1 MKNSTSKSSSQH
13 HSPPPKKLLNLPPSW
28 KRSNYASK
36 TLSEIEE
43 YIAKSNNNNNN
54 STTTA
59 KSSSDGNGLFNVQ
72 YNECSLLALANWAMM
87 DTSSSNT
94 TNKKPKQNNNNNQS
108 TTLPSSTP
116 PPLWTASSWE
126 QYKKEQ
132 EKFHATRTTKYD
144 MPIPPPSAFRMCGV
158 CGCFGHY
165 EVECDLLVDYDD
177 YDADDVVIVGG
188 SSSEDDDEKKKG
200 NKRRRLDEEGKQKVI
215 SSMAK
220 ELRVQRTLETL
231 LSNARR
237 EEKAK
242 KKMMKKKKSDSRSDD
257 GSNDDDNDD
266 DDASYWVTSQRCN
279 ICLSALGDISML
291 VCDGCDELYH
301 MHCLDPPLHSV
312 PEGDWFCDTCQAF
325 DDDVS
330 STVDV
335 EGCGDFVIE
344 QRKRSLA
351 EEERRRRGEEDY
363 VGVSIGGENP
373 WVAALSILAQKEP
386 DVGSIANFKALYMR
400 SDDDVGDSGR
410 TEFVANEVVW
420 AKRQVG
426 SIKYWPGIVSKVAK
440 KGLDVLYFPLGD
452 NNLDRLHHH
461 SELLPFF
468 PYFED
473 LGYDQVMTNDLFHR
487 AIELSVIKTGL
498 KTLGQ
503 ALNYARCGTQMS
515 IQRGKNEFR
524 NTAAARVLKGAGWV
538 APIGWENAEID
549 EVDGIMIVAKG
560 DGDGNKKPRSTC
572 SIKDQATS
580 REPSEGDSDNDECD
594 ICQAPGDLLVC
605 DGGGKGGGCDKAF
618 HLACIERDEI
628 PPGDWICMECANGI
642 GFHVGV
648 EGHEWGSEDAPQ
660 QTDISNNA
668 TAEFRVDEVVGSIV
682 SWQQVSCHTA
692 CYGVVLS
699 LDVEAKSALV
709 RAISILSESAG
720 SYERLFSS
728 QPFTQ
733 ADKSIQIR
741 ANDIGSTMWMP
752 LSQLS
757 FVSGRATEKD
767 SHEFTHTL
775 ASHMEDE
782 LESFDARCRKAEIER
797 EKFMVELRLPVPVT
811 NMDQPTAPLP
821 ARSILSPAPAPPPA
835 AHSRQSSSASGR
847 MVIIKT
853 PSGMLKCPKC
863 SFTTEHRCGMANHAK
878 YCLDGRDYTYAD

>member
-1 MKNSTSKSSSQH
+1 
-13 HSPPPKKLLNLPPSW
+13 
-28 KRSNYASK
+28 
-36 TLSEIEE
+36 
-43 YIAKSNNNNNN
+43 
-54 STTTA
+54 
-59 KSSSDGNGLFNVQ
+59 
-72 YNECSLLALANWAMM
+72 
-87 DTSSSNT
+87 
-94 TNKKPKQNNNNNQS
+94 
-108 TTLPSSTP
+108 
-116 PPLWTASSWE
+116 
-126 QYKKEQ
+126 
-132 EKFHATRTTKYD
+132 
-144 MPIPPPSAFRMCGV
+144 
-158 CGCFGHY
+158 
-165 EVECDLLVDYDD
+165 
-177 YDADDVVIVGG
+177 
-188 SSSEDDDEKKKG
+188 
-200 NKRRRLDEEGKQKVI
+200 
-215 SSMAK
+215 MAK

-242 KKMMKKKKSDSRSDD
+242 KKMMKKKKSDSRSYD
-257 GSNDDDNDD
+257 GSNGDDNDD

-312 PEGDWFCDTCQAF
+312 PEGDWFCDTCQAY

-487 AIELSVIKTGL
+487 AVELSVIKTGI

-524 NTAAARVLKGAGWV
+524 NTAAARVLKGVGWV

-660 QTDISNNA
+660 QTDIRNNA

-811 NMDQPTAPLP
+811 NIDQPTAPLP
-821 ARSILSPAPAPPPA
+821 AQSILSPAPAPPPA